1 MAIRLVIGL
10 GNPGDKYERTRH
22 NVGFRVVEHL
32 AGADAEWKEYER
44 GLGRYARR
52 GPLFLAEPLTYMND
66 SGNFV
71 QPFAAFYKIAPSEIL
86 LVSDEIALPLGR
98 VRIRASGSAGGQN
111 GLKSVFARLGTQD
124 VPRLRLG
131 IGPQPAGMDS
141 AAFVLQ
147 RFSAAEEKLIPEV
160 VELAG
165 AAALTAVE
173 DGLEAA
179 MQRFNGA
186 PA

>member
-1 MAIRLVIGL
+1 MSIRLIVGL
-10 GNPGDKYERTRH
+10 GNPGERYERTRH

-32 AGADAEWKEYER
+32 AGADADWKEYER

-52 GPLFLAEPLTYMND
+52 GPLFLAEPLTFMNE

-71 QPFAAFYKIAPSEIL
+71 QPFAAFFKIAPSEIL
-86 LVSDEIALPLGR
+86 VVSDEISLPLGK
-98 VRIRASGSAGGQN
+98 VRIRPSGSAGGQN
-111 GLKSVFARLGTQD
+111 GLKSVFARMGTQD
-124 VPRLRLG
+124 IPRLRLG

-147 RFSAAEEKLIPEV
+147 KFSSAEDKLLPEII
-160 VELAG
+160 ELAG
-165 AAALTAVE
+165 AAAITAVE

>member
-1 MAIRLVIGL
+1 MAIRLIVGL

-44 GLGRYARR
+44 GLGRYTRR
-52 GPLFLAEPLTYMND
+52 GPLFLAEPLTYMNE
-66 SGNFV
+66 SGRFV

-86 LVSDEIALPLGR
+86 LVSDEIALPLGKIR
-98 VRIRASGSAGGQN
+98 VRPSGSAGGQN
-111 GLKSVFARLGTQD
+111 GLKSVFALMGTQD
-124 VPRLRLG
+124 IPRLRLG

-141 AAFVLQ
+141 AAYVLQ
-147 RFSAAEEKLIPEV
+147 KFSSAEEKQLGEV
-160 VELAG
+160 IELAG
-165 AAALTAVE
+165 AAALTAAQ
-173 DGLEAA
+173 DGVEAA